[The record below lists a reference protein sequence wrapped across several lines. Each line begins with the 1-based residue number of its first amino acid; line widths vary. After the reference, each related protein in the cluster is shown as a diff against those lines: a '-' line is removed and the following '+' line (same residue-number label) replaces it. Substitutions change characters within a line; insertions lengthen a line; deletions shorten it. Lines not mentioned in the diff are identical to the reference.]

1 MPTRHGVEY
10 DLSRSPYR
18 YICGYFE
25 FSFSSPKHLESF
37 KDKMQQRIDW
47 MRDSFKR
54 RFHFEIDTD
63 LIALMQ
69 LYCLVE
75 TRGFHVRN
83 LITNEVYRCRENI
96 ILLGMQVN
104 GKD

>member
-18 YICGYFE
+18 KSYGFFE

-37 KDKMQQRIDW
+37 ADKMQKRIDW

-63 LIALMQ
+63 LIAAMQ

-75 TRGFHVRN
+75 TRGFYVRN
-83 LITNEVYRCRENI
+83 IMTDEVYTCRENI
-96 ILLGMQVN
+96 ILAGMQVR

>member
-1 MPTRHGVEY
+1 MPTRHGIEY

-18 YICGYFE
+18 HTYGFYE

-37 KDKMQQRIDW
+37 KSKLYKRIDW

-54 RFHFEIDTD
+54 RFHFEVDTD
-63 LIALMQ
+63 YLAVIQ
-69 LYCLVE
+69 LYIIVE
-75 TRGFHVRN
+75 TRGFHIRN
-83 LITNEVYRCRENI
+83 IMSNEVFRCPENI
-96 ILLGMQVN
+96 ELAGMQVR